1 MADRILVQPDK
12 PFIDEI
18 MEMSG
23 GTMKKCFQCATC
35 SGMCPISPDE
45 HPFPR
50 KEMLWMQWGLKERL
64 LADPDVWRCY
74 QCGDCSVH
82 CPRGAKP
89 SDVLGAIRSYAFMHF
104 SFPGFMGRALV
115 SPMALPLL
123 LAVPAAIFL
132 WVLHVTGNLQALPE
146 GEIVF
151 KKFLPHLYV
160 DSIFITTSVLVVLAT
175 AVGISRLWKTMAA
188 NTPRGPAYGKVGL
201 YGAFVAAVGEVLT
214 HRQFRECGENKS
226 RYLMHLTTFYG
237 FIALFIVTAIVFFGL
252 YFFHLELPL
261 PLTSPVKVLANA
273 GAVLL
278 IFGCTVAVYNRLN
291 KENKTGE
298 SFYYDWLF
306 LLVLY
311 GVGLSGL
318 VTEVTRLYLMPDAA
332 YWTYF
337 VHLVLVFFLIAYFP
351 YSKFAH
357 LIYRFVAIIFARYA
371 GLPEPP
377 KKGPIPGL

>member
-12 PFIDEI
+12 PFIEEI

-35 SGMCPISPDE
+35 SGVCPISPDIR
-45 HPFPR
+45 PFPR

-74 QCGDCSVH
+74 QCGDCSAQ

-89 SDVLGAIRSYAFMHF
+89 GDVLGAIRQYAFMHF
-104 SFPGFMGRALV
+104 SVPGFMGRALS
-115 SPMALPLL
+115 SPLSLPGL
-123 LAVPAAIFL
+123 LAVPVALFL
-132 WVLHVTGNLQALPE
+132 YVLHVTGNLQTLPE

-151 KKFLPHLYV
+151 EKFVPHLYV
-160 DSIFITTSVLVVLAT
+160 DSIFIAVSALVILVLA
-175 AVGISRLWKTMAA
+175 AGLAKFWKAMAA
-188 NTPRGPAYGKVGL
+188 GTPKGPEYGKVGL
-201 YGAFVAAVGEVLT
+201 VGAFTGAVGEVLT
-214 HRQFRECGENKS
+214 HRQFKECGENKS

-252 YFFHLELPL
+252 YLFDLKLPL

-278 IFGCTVAVYNRLN
+278 IFGCTLAIYNRLA
-291 KENKTGE
+291 KDSRTGE

-306 LLVLY
+306 LLVLTIV
-311 GVGLSGL
+311 GVSGL
-318 VTEVTRLYLMPDAA
+318 VTELSRLYEKPDVA
-332 YWTYF
+332 YWSYF
-337 VHLVLVFFLIAYFP
+337 VHLVFIFFLIGYLP

-357 LIYRFVAIIFARYA
+357 LIYRFVAIVFARYA

-377 KKGPIPGL
+377 RKKPVPGL